1 MNRLHD
7 ELERIAAHAP
17 GVDLTDRVLR
27 GARRRRTGYASA
39 SVMTAVAVTVV
50 VAITLTVIGA
60 GPKATPMLGAPV
72 ASPGRGELPVKGVGP
87 AAYAYYDWCG
97 EEITSGT
104 SRLHGRDC
112 LQWRLVTRT
121 GERYRVPEARS
132 AYAGKTND
140 DYLLNAPPMAVS
152 ADGRKIAY
160 YSEKDRRFAVRDL
173 ESGVIRLAPPVVAD
187 PDIRRDAA
195 QIALSADGRYL
206 AVGVTDVLNTLT
218 DLETGALT
226 EIPAGW
232 TVHGVGAGGA
242 PVVVGD
248 TGRLGLFAG
257 GEVTP
262 FTGRAWHTPGPA
274 SPDGTAV
281 AYLSRAYPENGGS
294 TDATVVDAE
303 IATVDAVTGEART
316 GVRLRDVPEDLFPLA
331 LGPWLNAT
339 EVTMLAREL
348 DARPVKGD
356 GNVLGF
362 DTWAIDVTTGRMR
375 KLETYSFAAWAGGL
389 VLPGF

>member
-1 MNRLHD
+1 MSRLHD
-7 ELERIAAHAP
+7 ELARIADHAP
-17 GVDLTDRVLR
+17 DVDLTERVLR
-27 GARRRRTGYASA
+27 GARRRRAAFASA
-39 SVMTAVAVTVV
+39 AVVTAAAVTI
-50 VAITLTVIGA
+50 VAMITLTVIGA
-60 GPKATPMLGAPV
+60 GPKAAPMTGAPV

-97 EEITSGT
+97 DELASGT
-104 SRLHGRDC
+104 ARLHGRDC
-112 LQWRLVTRT
+112 LQWKLVTRT

-132 AYAGKTND
+132 AHAGKTDD
-140 DYLLNAPPMAVS
+140 DYMLNAPPMRIS

-173 ESGVIRLAPPVVAD
+173 ESGVILLAPPVVAD
-187 PDIRRDAA
+187 PDIRRNAA

-206 AVGVTDVLNTLT
+206 AVSVTDVLNTLT
-218 DLETGALT
+218 DLETGDVA

-232 TVHGVGAGGA
+232 TVHNVGAGGG

-262 FTGRAWHTPGPA
+262 FAGRAWHTPGPA
-274 SPDGTAV
+274 SPDGTAI

-294 TDATVVDAE
+294 TDPADLDAE

-316 GVRLRDVPEDLFPLA
+316 GVRLRDAPEDLLPLS
-331 LGPWLNAT
+331 LGPWLNPT

-348 DARPVKGD
+348 DARPAKGE

-362 DTWAIDVTTGRMR
+362 DTYAIDVTTGRTR
-375 KLETYSFAAWAGGL
+375 KLHTYSFPAWAGGL